1 MAAAPQAMPGMH
13 AGNGC
18 DCGGCGMAMGEMHP
32 CVFILTVLT
41 LLLGLALLGR
51 TNGGTRDSARPAPPW
66 LSRRG
71 RPPPWTMPSLAELSI
86 LRI

>member
-1 MAAAPQAMPGMH
+1 MN

-18 DCGGCGMAMGEMHP
+18 DRGGCGMVMGGMHA

-51 TNGGTRDSARPAPPW
+51 NIGGTGDSARPTHTW

-71 RPPPWTMPSLAELSI
+71 RPPPWAMPSLAELSI

>member
-1 MAAAPQAMPGMH
+1 MPSESQAMHGTN

-18 DCGGCGMAMGEMHP
+18 DRGDCGMVMGGMHA
-32 CVFILTVLT
+32 CVFILTALT

-51 TNGGTRDSARPAPPW
+51 TIGGTGDSARSTHTW

-71 RPPPWTMPSLAELSI
+71 RPPPWAMPSLAELSI

>member
-1 MAAAPQAMPGMH
+1 MDAAHGCDRGGCAMPGMMH
-13 AGNGC
+13 A
-18 DCGGCGMAMGEMHP
+18 

-51 TNGGTRDSARPAPPW
+51 ISGRTDGSARPAPLWP
-66 LSRRG
+66 SRRA